1 MYHLP
6 TVSVDWYQYK
16 LFNNYFYCL
25 ESKYYNKLKLEH
37 YGNLDIFIPNTNY
50 DYNIFF
56 QKILIIFINLKN
68 FI

>member
-37 YGNLDIFIPNTNY
+37 YGNLDIFIH
-50 DYNIFF
+50 
-56 QKILIIFINLKN
+56 ILPVQ
-68 FI
+68 